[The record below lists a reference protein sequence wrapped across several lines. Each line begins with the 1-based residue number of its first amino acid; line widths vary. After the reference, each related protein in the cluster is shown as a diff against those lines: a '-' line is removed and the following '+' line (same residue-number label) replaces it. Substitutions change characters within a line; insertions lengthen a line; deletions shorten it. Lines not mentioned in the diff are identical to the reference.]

1 MKKTLTM
8 AVLVAATM
16 SAQAQL
22 PYDISGKIAQPAGTK
37 VYLSL
42 DENQTQKV
50 DSTTLSADSL
60 FSLKGNVGQMMRAYV
75 SAGKTKEDIFLD
87 GTPVTFSVGLKG
99 GCDIKGS
106 TQQAILEKSKSQI
119 MMISLFKLA
128 SMLGL
133 SKESEKRSQESL
145 DSLVQGM
152 NAMKTRLDSMVNA
165 YADSINDQEAAP
177 YFIHDYYIQF
187 NPDYEK
193 ALSVYNNLTDKVKQ
207 CPTGKMIKAE
217 LDEMSHYV
225 VGGVAPDFSA
235 PTPDGKTL
243 SLYSLRGHPV
253 IIDFWASWCGPCLRE
268 MPNVKNIYQQY
279 HKQGLEILGV
289 SLDKTKDAWVKAIE
303 KHGLDWHHVSNLK
316 EFDDP
321 IARQFHVNAIPKMF
335 VLDKD
340 GKIIAMDLRGE
351 ELANFIAKLFQK

>member
-8 AVLVAATM
+8 AALMAATM

-22 PYDISGKIAQPAGTK
+22 PYDISGKIAEPVGTK
-37 VYLSL
+37 IYLSL
-42 DENQTQKV
+42 DEDMTQKV

-60 FSLKGNVGQMMRAYV
+60 FSLKGDIDHIRRVFVGFGNTKKAVFLNGAPLVFAIGAKNDISITGNPQQTV
-75 SAGKTKEDIFLD
+75 LEEGTGK
-87 GTPVTFSVGLKG
+87 
-99 GCDIKGS
+99 
-106 TQQAILEKSKSQI
+106 I
-119 MMISLFKLA
+119 MMMSLFKLA
-128 SMLGL
+128 KMLGL
-133 SKESEKRSQESL
+133 SKEAEKRSKESL
-145 DSLVQGM
+145 DSLVQSM
-152 NAMKTRLDSMVNA
+152 DSLQAKLDMMVDEFT
-165 YADSINDQEAAP
+165 DSISDSEAAP
-177 YFIHDYYIQF
+177 YFIHDYYIQYA
-187 NPDYEK
+187 PDYEK
-193 ALSVYNNLTDKVKQ
+193 ALAAYNHLTDKVKQ

-268 MPNVKNIYQQY
+268 MPNVKKIYQEY
-279 HKQGLEILGV
+279 HKRGLEILGV

-351 ELANFIAKLFQK
+351 ELANFIANLFK